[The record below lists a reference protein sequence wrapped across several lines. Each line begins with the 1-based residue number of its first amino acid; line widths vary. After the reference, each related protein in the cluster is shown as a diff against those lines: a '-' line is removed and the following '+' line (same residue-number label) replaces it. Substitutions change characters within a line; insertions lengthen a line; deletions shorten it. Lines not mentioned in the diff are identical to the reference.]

1 MNRKDRIYMK
11 MLVDAIV
18 DTTFDCLK
26 MLPFLFVAFILIEA
40 LEHYSSDF
48 TAKALAKV
56 GRAGPV
62 VGAVAGCV
70 PQCGFSVMA
79 ANLYAGG
86 IISVGTL
93 LSVFIATSD
102 EAILIIMS
110 NPERIREVGIL
121 LAAKV
126 IIAVTA
132 GYIIDIFFQNQL
144 ATVKESGNLCKD
156 CGCDEEDAG
165 IWKPAW
171 HHTIRIFI
179 YLFIFTGI
187 LNLCIE
193 IFGIEQLS
201 KFLLGNTIFQPVIAA
216 IIGLIPNCAA
226 SVILTQ
232 LYLNGAISFAS
243 VIAGLCTG
251 AGIGLVVLFKMNRNK
266 RENLKIVGVL
276 FLVAVAAGMIIAWV
290 AGS

>member
-1 MNRKDRIYMK
+1 

-276 FLVAVAAGMIIAWV
+276 FLVAVAAGMIIAWA